1 LRARKENRFCDGRGS
16 GKLPAPVVRLFI
28 LKPDG
33 IGDFILVTG
42 ALRLLASERGEEN
55 LLICVRP
62 VIVPLAKAQFPNARV
77 IELPT
82 AAERKTVNLFA
93 RNLFYCLPL
102 WFKLRMTPVD
112 AAVCFRSMRNYLET
126 FLFYSANTKC
136 FFGCENILLR
146 SRGKK
151 VRSYVDSAVRKLFH
165 PRLMPYPEEARH
177 LPLEVEAHRR
187 VVAEILERSIGPE
200 EVIPRLHSAAEPTQA
215 GVWICAPITEAS
227 KVYPLPLWRDI
238 FTELKPE
245 LSGKAVLLVGSKD
258 QCGALGELESLLR
271 SAGIE
276 NAKIHL
282 PEDLVELLD
291 LIAAAELVMTVDTA
305 AAHFA
310 AGLDRPCV
318 ILFSGLHQGMFAP
331 WQRSTR
337 QRWLL
342 PDPPKEKTKSKWHA
356 GIQPARVAATVREL
370 VEFPSQPPRSAHTS
384 CPG

>member
-1 LRARKENRFCDGRGS
+1 
-16 GKLPAPVVRLFI
+16 VRLFI

-42 ALRLLASERGEEN
+42 ALRLLASELGEGN
-55 LLICVRP
+55 LLICVRSA
-62 VIVPLAKAQFPNARV
+62 IVPLAKTQFPMARV
-77 IELPT
+77 VELPT
-82 AAERKTVNLFA
+82 AAERKTINLFA

-102 WFKLRMTPVD
+102 WFKLRMTRVD
-112 AAVCFRSMRNYLET
+112 AAICFRSMRNYLET
-126 FLFYSANTKC
+126 LLFYSAKTKH

-146 SRGKK
+146 SGQKK
-151 VRSYVDSAVRKLFH
+151 VRLYVDTAVRKLFH

-187 VVAEILERSIGPE
+187 VVAEILERPVEPE
-200 EVIPRLHSAAEPTQA
+200 EVVPRLRSTKEAAQ
-215 GVWICAPITEAS
+215 GGLWICAPITEAS
-227 KVYPLPLWRDI
+227 KVYPLPLWRDV
-238 FTELKPE
+238 FVELKPE
-245 LSGKAVLLVGSKD
+245 LAGKAVLLVGSKD
-258 QCGALGELESLLR
+258 QRGELEELGNLLR
-271 SAGIE
+271 RAEME
-276 NAKIHL
+276 NAKVYL
-282 PEDLVELLD
+282 PEDLVELLN
-291 LIAAAELVMTVDTA
+291 LIAGAELVMTVDTA

-310 AGLDRPCV
+310 AGLDRACV

-342 PDPPKEKTKSKWHA
+342 PDPPTGKAKFKWHA

-370 VEFPSQPPRSAHTS
+370 IQFPPQGPPSAHIS

>member
-1 LRARKENRFCDGRGS
+1 L
-16 GKLPAPVVRLFI
+16 LAPLVRLFI

-42 ALRLLASERGEEN
+42 ALRLLASELGEEN
-55 LLICVRP
+55 LLICVRSL
-62 VIVPLAKAQFPNARV
+62 IVPLAKAQFPAARV

-82 AAERKTVNLFA
+82 AAERKRINLFA

-102 WFKLRMTPVD
+102 WFNLRMRPVD

-126 FLFYSANTKC
+126 FLFYSARTKR

-146 SRGKK
+146 SGRKK
-151 VRSYVDSAVRKLFH
+151 IRSYVDGAVRKLFH
-165 PRLMPYPEEARH
+165 PHLMPYPEEARY
-177 LPLEVEAHRR
+177 LPLEIEAHRR
-187 VVAEILERSIGPE
+187 VVAEILERAVKPE
-200 EVIPRLHSAAEPTQA
+200 EVLPRLRSTRESTQG

-227 KVYPLPLWRDI
+227 KVYPLPLWRDV
-238 FTELKPE
+238 FAELRPE
-245 LSGKAVLLVGSKD
+245 LSGKAVLLVGSND
-258 QCGALGELESLLR
+258 QRGALDELNTLLR
-271 SAGIE
+271 TAGIQ
-276 NAKIHL
+276 NAKVHL
-282 PEDLVELLD
+282 PEDLVELLN
-291 LIAAAELVMTVDTA
+291 LIAAAELVLTVDTA

-342 PDPPKEKTKSKWHA
+342 PRPPEGNTKFKWHA
-356 GIQPARVAATVREL
+356 GIPPARVAATVREL
-370 VEFPSQPPRSAHTS
+370 IQFPPQPPRSAHTS
-384 CPG
+384 CSG

>member
-1 LRARKENRFCDGRGS
+1 
-16 GKLPAPVVRLFI
+16 VRLFI

-42 ALRLLASERGEEN
+42 ALRLLASELGEGN
-55 LLICVRP
+55 LLICVRS
-62 VIVPLAKAQFPNARV
+62 VIVPLAKTQFPKASV
-77 IELPT
+77 VELPT
-82 AAERKTVNLFA
+82 AAERKTINLFA

-102 WFKLRMTPVD
+102 WFNLRMTRVD

-126 FLFYSANTKC
+126 LLFYSAKTRR

-146 SRGKK
+146 SGRNK
-151 VRSYVDSAVRKLFH
+151 VRRSIDTAVRKLFH
-165 PRLMPYPEEARH
+165 PHLMPYPEEARH

-187 VVAEILERSIGPE
+187 VVAAILQRAVGPK
-200 EVIPRLHSAAEPTQA
+200 EVLPRLLPTKDSVQR

-227 KVYPLPLWRDI
+227 KVYPLPLWRDV
-238 FTELKPE
+238 FVELRPE
-245 LSGKAVLLVGSKD
+245 LAGKSVLLVGSQD
-258 QCGALGELESLLR
+258 QRDALDELASLLR
-271 SAGIE
+271 GA
-276 NAKIHL
+276 NVDTAKVHL
-282 PEDLVELLD
+282 PADLVELLN

-310 AGLDRPCV
+310 AGLDKPCV

-331 WQRSTR
+331 WQRSTQ

-342 PDPPKEKTKSKWHA
+342 PEAPAGATKFKWHA

-370 VEFPSQPPRSAHTS
+370 IKFPPQPPPSAHSS
-384 CPG
+384 CSG

>member
-1 LRARKENRFCDGRGS
+1 L
-16 GKLPAPVVRLFI
+16 LAPLVRLFV

-42 ALRLLASERGEEN
+42 ALRLLASELGEEN
-55 LLICVRP
+55 LLICVRS

-102 WFKLRMTPVD
+102 WFKLRMTPVE

-126 FLFYSANTKC
+126 FLFYSANTKR

-151 VRSYVDSAVRKLFH
+151 VRRYVDTTVRKLFH
-165 PRLMPYPEEARH
+165 PSLMPYPEEAH

-187 VVAEILERSIGPE
+187 VVAEILERSVGPE
-200 EVIPRLHSAAEPTQA
+200 EVIPRLRSAAEPTEG

-227 KVYPLPLWRDI
+227 KVYPLPRWRDI

-258 QCGALGELESLLR
+258 QCGGLGELESLLR

-342 PDPPKEKTKSKWHA
+342 PEPPKEKTKSKWHA
-356 GIQPARVAATVREL
+356 EIQPARVAATVREL
-370 VEFPSQPPRSAHTS
+370 VQFPSRPPRSAHTS
-384 CPG
+384 CSG